1 MKIIPWVAFAVTL
14 CLALLGV
21 AGCGDSEDATDAAPG
36 RLSVYTGLPPIAFM
50 AARIGGDAVDVRSV
64 LPEGRSP
71 HDYSPSPRDIRGVA
85 SAKLFLTTRMVFEK
99 ALTRPFEHGSV
110 RIVDVS
116 AGVPRIPFDGAGCT
130 DPSHHHGHENE
141 AGHNHAGDHPEHHHH
156 DDDGCSD
163 DGLDPH
169 IWLSLA
175 NDRIIA
181 ENICRALSEADPAHA
196 AGFRKNTDALK
207 MQLTE
212 LEKEI
217 RDKLAAHRGGAFYVY
232 HPAFGYFSAM
242 TGLKQVAVEKGGREV
257 TPAHF
262 ADVIRRARAEKIKV
276 IFIQPQFNPASAKAL
291 ADAVGGRVV
300 ELDPLASDLPANF
313 RRMANALVNGFAEE
327 KER

>member
-1 MKIIPWVAFAVTL
+1 MKMIPWSAFAVTL
-14 CLALLGV
+14 CLTLLGV
-21 AGCGDSEDATDAAPG
+21 AGCGDSGDGTDAASG
-36 RLSVYTGLPPIAFM
+36 KLSVYTGLPPIAFM
-50 AARIGGDAVDVRSV
+50 AARIGGDAVSVKSV

-71 HDYSPSPRDIRGVA
+71 HDYSPSPRDIKGVA
-85 SAKLFLTTRMVFEK
+85 SATLFLTTRMVFEK
-99 ALTRPFEHGSV
+99 ALTRPFEHSKI

-130 DPSHHHGHENE
+130 DPTHHHDHVNE
-141 AGHNHAGDHPEHHHH
+141 ADHNHPGDHPEHYHH
-156 DDDGCSD
+156 DDGCSD

-181 ENICRALSEADPAHA
+181 ENICRAFSEAAPAHA
-196 AGFRKNTDALK
+196 AEFRRNTDALK
-207 MQLTE
+207 AQLAE
-212 LEKEI
+212 LEMEI
-217 RDKLAAHRGGAFYVY
+217 REKLTAHKGGAFYVY

-262 ADVIRRARAEKIKV
+262 ADVIRRARADKIKV

-291 ADAVGGRVV
+291 ADAVGGKVV

-313 RRMANALVNGFAEE
+313 RKMADALVNGFTEE
-327 KER
+327 KGR